1 MADQALRAALLKL
14 QGKSTLPASQFTAA
28 QRMALDQ
35 FARQTGAVNC
45 LRQGRGDVY
54 SVCDQ
59 AVFDA
64 HVSQL
69 SPQVEPSI
77 AEQLPLRAQ
86 HVAHARDSK
95 ARRHQHGS
103 HYPLLKAVGD
113 TVSWREVKRG
123 AELPLS
129 AATRDFGA
137 ASLSIQSDDAW
148 HSEQALWLVE
158 NQALFDRTDWLPEGT
173 HATVLYYGGQLD
185 GRLQSWL
192 GQRPRAS
199 RVIHFPDYDGVG
211 LANFARLHQVLG
223 ATCECWLMPCWESK
237 LARYGSNQLW
247 RDTLRY
253 FTGAVDHLP
262 AYMLE
267 LAEQMQRLGLAL
279 EQEAVWLPEH

>member
-14 QGKSTLPASQFTAA
+14 QAKSPLPASQFTAA

-54 SVCDQ
+54 SVCNQ

-64 HVSQL
+64 HVTQL

-95 ARRHQHGS
+95 ARRHQHGLY
-103 HYPLLKAVGD
+103 YPLLKAVGD
-113 TVSWREVKRG
+113 AVSWHEAERG
-123 AELPLS
+123 VELALS

-158 NQALFDRTDWLPEGT
+158 NQALFDRTD
-173 HATVLYYGGQLD
+173 
-185 GRLQSWL
+185 
-192 GQRPRAS
+192 
-199 RVIHFPDYDGVG
+199 
-211 LANFARLHQVLG
+211 
-223 ATCECWLMPCWESK
+223 
-237 LARYGSNQLW
+237 
-247 RDTLRY
+247 
-253 FTGAVDHLP
+253 
-262 AYMLE
+262 
-267 LAEQMQRLGLAL
+267 
-279 EQEAVWLPEH
+279 